1 MTLVPFSVSL
11 SAFQWM
17 PLEEYAAQPFI
28 QKHEQFNY
36 IAKACLEK
44 KKGNYA
50 GFSAVPTTTA
60 FSRKQ
65 NYLYFN
71 NKDLSGTN
79 TCENSHPGKL
89 WSP

>member
-1 MTLVPFSVSL
+1 MYL
-11 SAFQWM
+11 STFQWM

-44 KKGNYA
+44 KRGNYT
-50 GFSAVPTTTA
+50 GFSAVPAATG
-60 FSRKQ
+60 FSSKK

-71 NKDLSGTN
+71 KKDLSGTN
-79 TCENSHPGKL
+79 IYENSNAGKL